1 MCGFI
6 GRVSDSPHVKALMAI
21 LGLDMMEQRG
31 GQFRPRGALLDVL
44 VSRDGE
50 LGTIDGSWWYAL
62 QREGQ
67 RWLPNPKITSFN
79 ARDLQKPRWAEALA
93 TRRGI
98 VFCDSIGERHQM
110 SNTQYL
116 MHGPQGLA
124 LAVLYKP
131 YVTEQG
137 LHYGMSVITR
147 DPHPR
152 LSAYH
157 EKACPLFLPPRR
169 DALLA
174 WLDPTTASDQIEA
187 LSGRAQLHYPLECTP
202 VKTYVRGE
210 ALGPTV
216 LLPADW

>member
-21 LGLDMMEQRG
+21 LGLDTMELQG

-44 VSRDGE
+44 ISRDGQ
-50 LGTIDGSWWYAL
+50 LATIDGSWWYAL

-67 RWLPNPKITSFN
+67 RWLPNAKITSFN
-79 ARDLQKPRWAEALA
+79 ARDLSKPRWAEALA

-98 VFCDSIGERHQM
+98 VFCDSIGERHQQ

-116 MHGPQGLA
+116 MQGPQGLA
-124 LAVLYKP
+124 LAALYKP

-137 LHYGMSVITR
+137 LHYGVTIITR

-174 WLDPTTASDQIEA
+174 WLDPSTASEEIDA
-187 LSGRAQLHYPLECTP
+187 LSGRAQLHYPLACTP

-216 LLPADW
+216 VLPAD